1 MSDCLCKRIY
11 DYIEFELENEKL
23 EFSKN
28 NTYVTTSTYNN
39 NNKNVLKITVIFEPT
54 ENKDSYF
61 CTSEIT
67 HFISTNE
74 SNNTLIES
82 ILDIPNLDEYKDKV
96 HELLS
101 TFLFNSVITSKLI
114 KNIISS
120 NIKDIEKVSQNNT
133 FSIKLWK
140 KENKK
145 YASITTSRV

>member
-82 ILDIPNLDEYKDKV
+82 ILD
-96 HELLS
+96 
-101 TFLFNSVITSKLI
+101 
-114 KNIISS
+114 
-120 NIKDIEKVSQNNT
+120 
-133 FSIKLWK
+133 
-140 KENKK
+140 
-145 YASITTSRV
+145 

>member
-1 MSDCLCKRIY
+1 MSNCFCERIY

-23 EFSKN
+23 EFSEN
-28 NTYVTTSTYNN
+28 NTYITTSTYNN
-39 NNKNVLKITVIFEPT
+39 NKNILKITAIFEPT

-82 ILDIPNLDEYKDKV
+82 ILDIPNLDEYKDRV

-145 YASITTSRV
+145 YASITVSSLK